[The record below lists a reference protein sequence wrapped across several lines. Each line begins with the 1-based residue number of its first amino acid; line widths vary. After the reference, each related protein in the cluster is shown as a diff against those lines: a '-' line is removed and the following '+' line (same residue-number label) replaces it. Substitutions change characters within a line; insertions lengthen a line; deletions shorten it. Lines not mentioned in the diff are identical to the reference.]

1 MLTSHW
7 NTHGRRDSLH
17 TVLHFPF
24 NRVIVTFSLVITS
37 RVLLLAQCVTLN
49 RVIVTFS
56 LLITSRFLLLAH
68 CVTLS
73 LQLCPCHVF
82 STYHV
87 TLSLATEWF
96 DRSPPWTLFKAVRR
110 RSSFSRA
117 FERITWD
124 SLTVTGEEGRK
135 NVKWS
140 VHSLFPQINQYISAA
155 LVFHWLCKIGVVL
168 LAWDSGF
175 VCLTV
180 CVCVCVC
187 VWLCVSFSTPWG
199 GSLSVC
205 FSGTIFFCRYCHV
218 IPVCLLS
225 QSAFEK

>member
-17 TVLHFPF
+17 TVSHFPF

-96 DRSPPWTLFKAVRR
+96 DRSPPWTLFKAARR

-124 SLTVTGEEGRK
+124 LLTVTGEEGRK

-140 VHSLFPQINQYISAA
+140 VHYLFPQINQYISAA

-168 LAWDSGF
+168 LAWDSVCDC
-175 VCLTV
+175 VCLSQPHGEA
-180 CVCVCVC
+180 
-187 VWLCVSFSTPWG
+187 LCLFVSPALFSFAVTATW
-199 GSLSVC
+199 
-205 FSGTIFFCRYCHV
+205 
-218 IPVCLLS
+218 S
-225 QSAFEK
+225 QFACWANQHPKSQEKKPTYLCAPRE